1 MKILAIRI
9 KNLASLE
16 GISEID
22 FTEEPLKSSGI
33 FAITGATGA
42 GKSTI
47 LDALCLAL
55 YGKTPRYLQ
64 AKEIGIEI
72 HDVKGSTISQGD
84 VRGILRDGTAD
95 GFAEVDFVGIDG
107 QHYRAIWSVRRARN
121 KAEGNMQ
128 ADTIML
134 KNISSNLDIPGK
146 KVETYN
152 EIERLVGLN
161 FEQFTRS
168 VLLAQGDF
176 TAFLKANKDDKS
188 SLLEK
193 LTGTSIYSEI
203 SKRIFEKSKLEE
215 QQLREL
221 NLRKEG
227 INVLTEEELQA
238 FSEEQTN
245 LHAQIENLEKKIEE
259 LRIEITWHERLAQ
272 LQAYQTA
279 AATDLEAAAK
289 VKASSVVRAQKLHQV
304 EQVQKT
310 RTWVDAL
317 QHAKQQQEEK
327 TIELK
332 EVGDTLSK
340 LEEQKESLEKL
351 LQASEKELNEKNKAA
366 TDALPSL
373 EKAKELD
380 TLLLEKSNQF
390 QKAKEAAEKAV
401 EKSEQYRVQLEQR
414 KNESTHLNAEIEA
427 IETWKMDHISRK
439 PITENRDII
448 LSKLQDAQKLV
459 EELNIV
465 QTKLAEVQEKIEK
478 KESDTGIHE
487 NNLRNKEVT
496 FESTRKNYETQSEAL
511 LLIPIEVIGLEKQQ
525 VDDSL
530 ENIIKAQAHW
540 KILYNLIESIDALNQ
555 KQRGYEAESKIKEE
569 ALEEVS
575 RRLVTEEARKE
586 ASEKL
591 LQQARLTASESVE
604 RLRASLL
611 DNEPCP
617 VCGSEDHPYAL
628 HNPSLDHVLAEMEK
642 GHQENERIYLSSLRE
657 QSGLKEAC
665 VNLKQTI
672 ASQSEEI
679 ESRKAIFEKENK
691 EWADFTIAKESI
703 TVSPAQVA
711 NWIDEKLQVLK
722 VKQVELHN
730 KTNTYVDQ
738 NQKVEVTKRQLDL
751 LKEELNNLANQIRDN
766 KREYTSLREL
776 QISYVQEQEKIVVSL
791 QQVEQT
797 LNPFFTNR
805 DWMSKWKE
813 KPEVFL
819 EQINNFAKRWKEN
832 TDKLEHDTKRQAIL
846 SATITEWEVQFKSLL
861 EDSTQKIDSQS
872 NLHKEYKSLKQQ
884 RIVIFNGESVAQVE
898 LRLKDA
904 VGKAQALQESQK
916 AKQQQLNIESA
927 RGIAQKDQLLKDI
940 SSLESRTQDSS
951 KKIGEWLANYN
962 AKQDAAIGLEE
973 LLNLLLFTGDWID
986 AERVELK
993 GIEEEVTKAKSILNE
1008 RTQLLEQH
1016 KQSYTVNLQLEEAN
1030 ELLSKTKADLEIKK
1044 QAKNEIGFRLE
1055 QDNSNKNKIGDLF
1068 KSIATQAAITEN
1080 WSKLNEIIGS
1090 ADGKKFRQIA
1100 QEYTLDVLV
1109 GYANIHL
1116 EMLTNRY
1123 KIQRI
1128 PASLGL
1134 QVVDQDMGDEVRTVY
1149 SLSGGESFLVSLA
1162 LALGLASLSS
1172 SRMKVESLFIDEGFG
1187 SLDPTTLNIAMDA
1200 LERLHNQGRKVGVI
1214 SHVQEMTERIPT
1226 QIKVSKMASGK
1237 SKVEVIG
1244 NY

>member
-16 GISEID
+16 GISEIN

-64 AKEIGIEI
+64 AKEIGIEV

-95 GFAEVDFVGIDG
+95 GFAEVDFVGVDG
-107 QHYRAIWSVRRARN
+107 QHYRATWSVRRARN

-128 ADTIML
+128 ADTIVL
-134 KNISSNLDIPGK
+134 KNIDSNLDIPGK
-146 KVETYN
+146 KVETYT

-203 SKRIFEKSKLEE
+203 SKRVFEKSKQEE
-215 QQLREL
+215 QYLREL

-227 INVLTEEELQA
+227 IQTLNEDELQVL
-238 FSEEQTN
+238 SEEQIN
-245 LHAQIENLEKKIEE
+245 LGGQIENLEEQIEG
-259 LRIEITWHERLAQ
+259 LRIEISWHERLAQ

-279 AATDLEAAAK
+279 AATDLE
-289 VKASSVVRAQKLHQV
+289 KAVNDKLDSADRARTLQQV
-304 EQVQKT
+304 EKVQKT
-310 RTWVDAL
+310 RTWVDAF
-317 QHAKQQQEEK
+317 QQAEREEK
-327 TIELK
+327 QKSIDLI
-332 EVGDTLSK
+332 EVGDTIKK
-340 LEEQKESLEKL
+340 LEEQKESLENL
-351 LQASEKELNEKNKAA
+351 LLDSKKELEERNKAA
-366 TDALPSL
+366 HDALPLL
-373 EKAKELD
+373 EKAKKLD
-380 TLLLEKSNQF
+380 TLLLEKSKQVQN
-390 QKAKEAAEKAV
+390 ANEEADKAV
-401 EKSEQYRVQLEQR
+401 EKSDKYEVQLAQQKSEAT
-414 KNESTHLNAEIEA
+414 KLHAEIEA
-427 IETWKMDHISRK
+427 LEKWKVDHASRK
-439 PITENRDII
+439 PIAENRDII

-459 EELNIV
+459 EDLSIA
-465 QTKLAEVQEKIEK
+465 QTKLTGVKVKIK
-478 KESDTGIHE
+478 TKESNTVILE
-487 NNLRNKEVT
+487 KNLQDKEIA
-496 FESTRKNYETQSEAL
+496 FESAQKNYKTQFDTLA
-511 LLIPIEVIGLEKQQ
+511 LIPIEEINLEKKKI
-525 VDDSL
+525 DECL
-530 ENIIKAQAHW
+530 ENSIKAQAHW
-540 KILYNLIESIDALNQ
+540 KILYNSIESIEVLNQ
-555 KQRGYEAESKIKEE
+555 RLTIQQEESKLKEE
-569 ALEEVS
+569 ALTEIS
-575 RRLVTEEARKE
+575 QRLITEEAKKE

-591 LQQARLTASESVE
+591 FRQASLSASESVE
-604 RLRASLL
+604 KLRNSLS

-628 HNPSLDHVLAEMEK
+628 HNPSLDYVLTEIEK
-642 GHQENERIYLSSLRE
+642 GHQENETIYLSSLRD
-657 QSGLKEAC
+657 QSALKEAC
-665 VNLKQTI
+665 TNLKQSI
-672 ASQSEEI
+672 ARHSEEI
-679 ESRKAIFEKENK
+679 ESRKTMLEKEK
-691 EWADFTIAKESI
+691 KVWADFAIAQES
-703 TVSPAQVA
+703 TAMPLAQVA
-711 NWIDEKLQVLK
+711 SLIDDKIQMLK
-722 VKQVELHN
+722 TKQIEIDD
-730 KTNTYVDQ
+730 KTNTYVDHK
-738 NQKVEVTKRQLDL
+738 QKIEVAKEQLDL
-751 LKEELNNLANQIRDN
+751 LKEELNDLSNQLRDN
-766 KREYTSLREL
+766 KREWSSLREQ
-776 QISYVQEQEKIVVSL
+776 QINCNQEQEKAAAAI
-791 QQVEQT
+791 QQVEQV
-797 LNPFFTNR
+797 LAPFFVHP

-813 KPEVFL
+813 KPAVFL
-819 EQINNFAKRWKEN
+819 AQINNFAKKWNEN
-832 TDKLEHDTKRQAIL
+832 KDKLETDTKRYEIL
-846 SATITEWEVQFKSLL
+846 SATIAEWELQLKSLL
-861 EDSTQKIDSQS
+861 DDGVQKTEFRSKLQ
-872 NLHKEYKSLKQQ
+872 KEYTALEQQ
-884 RIVIFNGESVAQVE
+884 RILIFNGESISQVESRFKEAIEKAQVLLE
-898 LRLKDA
+898 QQK
-904 VGKAQALQESQK
+904 VKLQE
-916 AKQQQLNIESA
+916 LNIE
-927 RGIAQKDQLLKDI
+927 IAKEKTKKEQLLKDS
-940 SSLESRTQDSS
+940 SSLKERASDSS
-951 KKIGEWLANYN
+951 QKIEAWLASYN
-962 AKQDAAIGLEE
+962 KQDANLNREG
-973 LLNLLLFTGDWID
+973 LLNLLSFTNEWVDT
-986 AERVELK
+986 ERVELNA
-993 GIEEEVTKAKSILNE
+993 IEDEVTKAQSIVNE

-1016 KQSYTVNLQLEEAN
+1016 KQNYTAKLPLGDAT
-1030 ELLSKTKADLEIKK
+1030 ELFSISKADLETKK

-1055 QDNSNKNKIGDLF
+1055 QDRANKNKIGDLF
-1068 KSIATQAAITEN
+1068 SSISKQAAVAET
-1080 WSKLNEIIGS
+1080 WARLNEIIGS

-1128 PASLGL
+1128 PSSLGL

-1237 SKVEVIG
+1237 SKIEIIG